1 MIFMSWEDWNIFM
14 IKKYNF
20 DFLKEPFEEWFELKA
35 DEIYDSGENAANIL
49 NDYYKKNGVDFYKIY
64 IEPIKNLS
72 KIERDAFL
80 KALSFHLAN
89 DYSPMPDKV
98 KYVITQGM
106 DPMPNALDWLLVH
119 VFNLNLFEFDISLLE
134 RGVEPV
140 NQCVYCGKPN
150 FYVINNGSHD
160 IKIKFNRKRKFCHT
174 YICNDVNQSNPEA
187 HEKDCHYGIWI
198 RKKKSLIERMS
209 QVSKE
214 KAIKI
219 FLDFC
224 EKQLKEN
231 LKIKYLVQY
240 DENQKYKKLTD
251 ITNCPEEDLFF
262 NINHIWPIK
271 KNL

>member
-1 MIFMSWEDWNIFM
+1 MIFMSGDYWNIFM
-14 IKKYNF
+14 KKKYSF
-20 DFLKEPFEEWFELKA
+20 EFLQEPFEEWYNEKA
-35 DEIYDSGENAANIL
+35 DEIYDSGERAAKILKNHYEKSNI
-49 NDYYKKNGVDFYKIY
+49 DFYKSY
-64 IEPIKNLS
+64 IEPIKNMS
-72 KIERDAFL
+72 KIERETFF
-80 KALSFHLAN
+80 KALAFYLAE
-89 DYSPMPDKV
+89 DYSPIPDKV
-98 KYVITQGM
+98 KYTITQGM
-106 DPMPNALDWLLVH
+106 DPMPNALDWLLVQ

-134 RGVEPV
+134 RGAEPI
-140 NQCVYCGKPN
+140 NQCIYCGKPD
-150 FYVINNGSHD
+150 FYIINNGTHD
-160 IKIKFNRKRKFCHT
+160 IEIKFNKKRKFCHT

-209 QVSKE
+209 QAPRE

-219 FLDFC
+219 FLNFC

-240 DENQKYKKLTD
+240 TENQKYKKLTD

-271 KNL
+271 KK